1 MADGGVDIEGARKER
16 SGSISSDVSSDDD
29 SAWSTCSEHSLQ
41 FCGKGGLI
49 EVPPIPDFGSGL
61 VKPATLDGSLES
73 EQEKQRWDFTPVTFD
88 QAKSG
93 AVQRPVRVYADGI
106 FDLFHAGH
114 ARVLMQAK
122 NAFPNTYL
130 LVGVCNDEL
139 THRNKGNTVMNEWER
154 YEAVRHNRYVDEI
167 IRDAPWT
174 LTADFLEKHKIDFVA
189 HDDVPYG
196 ASGTEDVYKDI
207 KAAGK
212 FVATKRTEGVSTSDI
227 IARLVRDYDI
237 YVRRNLS
244 RGYSARDLN
253 VGLFNETKFKVQDS
267 VDKVR
272 QRVRRVERRS
282 KEFVHKIEDRSIN
295 FLQKW
300 EEKSREMIG
309 NFLDLFGQNGPL
321 NRMFQDGKRTLQ
333 NAISPPSSPGHGSP
347 SASYWDIEGD
357 DKYEEESD
365 EEYRYGLGQ
374 ESLERDQDE
383 QEDDEDDDEEEDDEE
398 EEGEQKSVTKLDDR
412 LANKMPLSL
421 LSTGSQLA
429 SH

>member
-1 MADGGVDIEGARKER
+1 MAAKRKLR
-16 SGSISSDVSSDDD
+16 SSGDELDDLDEVGSTNDVN
-29 SAWSTCSEHSLQ
+29 
-41 FCGKGGLI
+41 
-49 EVPPIPDFGSGL
+49 GSGAKRIKL
-61 VKPATLDGSLES
+61 GQGLAKPAVLDGSFGS
-73 EQEKQRWDFTPVTFD
+73 EQEKQRWDFTPVTLE

-93 AVQRPVRVYADGI
+93 AVHRPVRVYADGI

-130 LVGVCNDEL
+130 IVGVCNDEL

-154 YEAVRHNRYVDEI
+154 YEGVRHNRYVDEI
-167 IRDAPWT
+167 VRDAPWSVT
-174 LTADFLEKHKIDFVA
+174 PEFLEKHKIDFVA

-282 KEFVHKIEDRSIN
+282 KEFVHKMEDRSIN

-321 NRMFQDGKRTLQ
+321 NRMFQDGKRSLQ
-333 NAISPPSSPGHGSP
+333 NAISPPSSPRHGSP
-347 SASYWDIEGD
+347 SASYWDIEDDVDYEGD
-357 DKYEEESD
+357 SEEE
-365 EEYRYGLGQ
+365 YKYGLGQ
-374 ESLERDQDE
+374 ASLVVR
-383 QEDDEDDDEEEDDEE
+383 DDDEEEEE
-398 EEGEQKSVTKLDDR
+398 EEEDKEEEVEAEEDQREFRRRMIAIEPRYPHRHCLLVNSWLRIESCLMFLNETLV
-412 LANKMPLSL
+412 LS
-421 LSTGSQLA
+421 STLWTE
-429 SH
+429 